1 MLLRNRGLYRT
12 IHGASRRRRARKAPR
27 VTSDGRYDAARRR
40 RDGPLPLVQPENRR
54 CPPRPTAGC
63 RPRPNGLQCCLS
75 AKRGRP
81 EDSSMSLT
89 RCSNC
94 KHDNPADSRFCGA
107 CGGALNLPAYLAS
120 CPRCGTVNPVK
131 ATVCCWCQGPL
142 VARRPSRR
150 PSPVVV
156 GTVVLAAI
164 AALGFYA
171 YPRLSLVDA
180 RQPPGA
186 GAENS
191 AAPASPAAPLLE
203 TPSPETAPPDPTRAA
218 ANQPGPGRQPVEAP
232 AAKAAAVAIARPQ
245 AIDAGKEG
253 ERAPSRQEA
262 CTEAGAALG
271 LCVAKSVQKKETA
284 AVEAAIKRPQ
294 ATGAG
299 NAGGQEPP
307 CTEAVA
313 ALGLCT
319 PKPTQRRE

>member
-1 MLLRNRGLYRT
+1 
-12 IHGASRRRRARKAPR
+12 
-27 VTSDGRYDAARRR
+27 
-40 RDGPLPLVQPENRR
+40 
-54 CPPRPTAGC
+54 
-63 RPRPNGLQCCLS
+63 
-75 AKRGRP
+75 
-81 EDSSMSLT
+81 MSLIK
-89 RCSNC
+89 CSNC
-94 KHDNPADSRFCGA
+94 AHDNPADSKFCGA
-107 CGGALNLPAYLAS
+107 CGGALHLPAYLAS

-142 VARRPSRR
+142 AGRRQSRR

-156 GTVVLAAI
+156 GTAVLAAV
-164 AALGFYA
+164 AALGYYT
-171 YPRLSLVDA
+171 YPQLSLVLA
-180 RQPPGA
+180 RQPPAA
-186 GAENS
+186 GAETS
-191 AAPASPAAPLLE
+191 AAPASPAATLLE
-203 TPSPETAPPDPTRAA
+203 TSPPETAPADPARAA
-218 ANQPGPGRQPVEAP
+218 ANQPRPGRQPVEAP
-232 AAKAAAVAIARPQ
+232 AAKAAAAAIARPQ
-245 AIDAGKEG
+245 AINAGKEG

-271 LCVAKSVQKKETA
+271 LCVAKSVEKKEAA

>member
-1 MLLRNRGLYRT
+1 
-12 IHGASRRRRARKAPR
+12 
-27 VTSDGRYDAARRR
+27 
-40 RDGPLPLVQPENRR
+40 
-54 CPPRPTAGC
+54 
-63 RPRPNGLQCCLS
+63 
-75 AKRGRP
+75 
-81 EDSSMSLT
+81 MSLVK
-89 RCSNC
+89 CSNC
-94 KHDNPADSRFCGA
+94 AHDNPADAKFCGA
-107 CGGALNLPAYLAS
+107 CGGALHLPAYLAS

-131 ATVCCWCQGPL
+131 ATICCWCQGPL
-142 VARRPSRR
+142 AGRRPSRR

-156 GTVVLAAI
+156 GTAVLAAI
-164 AALGFYA
+164 AALGYYT
-171 YPRLSLVDA
+171 YPQFSLVDA
-180 RQPPGA
+180 RQPPAASGEA
-186 GAENS
+186 GL
-191 AAPASPAAPLLE
+191 ASPATLPLE
-203 TPSPETAPPDPTRAA
+203 TPSPKTPPPEAVLADPARAA

-245 AIDAGKEG
+245 AINAGKEG

-271 LCVAKSVQKKETA
+271 LCVAKSVQKKEAA

>member
-1 MLLRNRGLYRT
+1 
-12 IHGASRRRRARKAPR
+12 
-27 VTSDGRYDAARRR
+27 
-40 RDGPLPLVQPENRR
+40 
-54 CPPRPTAGC
+54 
-63 RPRPNGLQCCLS
+63 
-75 AKRGRP
+75 
-81 EDSSMSLT
+81 
-89 RCSNC
+89 
-94 KHDNPADSRFCGA
+94 
-107 CGGALNLPAYLAS
+107 
-120 CPRCGTVNPVK
+120 
-131 ATVCCWCQGPL
+131 
-142 VARRPSRR
+142 
-150 PSPVVV
+150 VVV

-180 RQPPGA
+180 RQPLA
-186 GAENS
+186 AAAENS
-191 AAPASPAAPLLE
+191 GGPASPAATLLE
-203 TPSPETAPPDPTRAA
+203 TASPKTASPETPPPETPPPETSPADPTRAA
-218 ANQPGPGRQPVEAP
+218 AKQPLPGRQPVEAP

-245 AIDAGKEG
+245 AINAGKEG

-271 LCVAKSVQKKETA
+271 LCVAKSVQKKEAA

-294 ATGAG
+294 ATGAD